1 MSEQQLADPYLL
13 HLEDVQQ
20 PPSTFKGILRKIGP
34 GLVLAVGIVGS
45 GELIVT
51 TTLGAENGYT
61 LLWLILVSCSIKM
74 VVQNEL
80 GRHTMSTGE
89 TTFEAFNHAPG
100 PRLRVS
106 WLVWL
111 CLGLFVPIC
120 SATGAMLG
128 AVAEILHRI
137 VPVFSIDLLVWV
149 VGVTTAVLLM
159 VSGYA
164 VVEKIA
170 LAFIVTFTGVTIS
183 CAYLLSYKPEYF
195 SWASVADGLSFH
207 MPETGFVTAVA
218 VFGITG
224 AGTMDLIAYPYWCVE
239 KGYGRFAGPRDNS
252 EAWRQ
257 RARGW
262 IRVMGA
268 DIIASMVAY
277 TIPTL
282 AFYLLG
288 AGILHTMGV
297 VPAGSEMVGTLSN
310 IYTQILGDWS
320 LYLFLVGAFAI
331 LYSTIFSGTMAL
343 GLVFADF
350 LRVVGL
356 FNRNNYRARR
366 KAIRATMFVI
376 LFLSA
381 LFFSFLQDPV
391 VMLKIGGFMYALM
404 LPVVGFVTIYLSSK
418 HTPKAVLPSGWIT
431 LALWLTAVLM
441 AIMMGYSV
449 MQQLNL

>member
-1 MSEQQLADPYLL
+1 
-13 HLEDVQQ
+13 
-20 PPSTFKGILRKIGP
+20 
-34 GLVLAVGIVGS
+34 
-45 GELIVT
+45 
-51 TTLGAENGYT
+51 
-61 LLWLILVSCSIKM
+61 
-74 VVQNEL
+74 
-80 GRHTMSTGE
+80 
-89 TTFEAFNHAPG
+89 
-100 PRLRVS
+100 
-106 WLVWL
+106 
-111 CLGLFVPIC
+111 
-120 SATGAMLG
+120 
-128 AVAEILHRI
+128 
-137 VPVFSIDLLVWV
+137 
-149 VGVTTAVLLM
+149 
-159 VSGYA
+159 
-164 VVEKIA
+164 
-170 LAFIVTFTGVTIS
+170 
-183 CAYLLSYKPEYF
+183 
-195 SWASVADGLSFH
+195 
-207 MPETGFVTAVA
+207 
-218 VFGITG
+218 
-224 AGTMDLIAYPYWCVE
+224 MDLIAYPYWCVE

-310 IYTQILGDWS
+310 IYTQVLGDWS

-449 MQQLNL
+449 IQQLNL